1 MILFIT
7 YLIKVFICSGVLYG
21 YYTLALK
28 NDNFH
33 QWNRYYLLLSALSS
47 LVLPLLQ
54 IQVPFYSQPEA
65 QTYTTQLI
73 TLREF
78 IIHGGNKGAHITS
91 LSGLW
96 LICYCLISTLLLGRL
111 LLNLRK
117 IHMLAKTSR
126 IDKHTGFI
134 LLENQQIQSPFSFF
148 NHVFWNGN
156 ITPDSKEGQQ
166 ILRHELAHITGHHTT
181 DKILMETI
189 CAICWINPFCYLM
202 KRELSMVHEFIAD
215 KAAADEDTASDYA
228 RTILLLT
235 LQSKQLPIVNSF
247 LQPPVKRRIMML
259 FNNKTNNT
267 IMKKSIVLPIV
278 VTLIAFIS
286 FQQKNQAQTTSP
298 AKKQAPAPVKNKNR
312 EIFTSVENPPVF
324 KGGEKALAEFL
335 SKNIHY
341 PAAAV
346 KKGVGGTV
354 YIRFVVE
361 SDGSIRDIKNVGQP
375 VGYGLEE
382 ESIRVVKQ
390 MPDWE
395 PGKQNGQ
402 LVAVEFNLPIKY
414 SLKD

>member
-1 MILFIT
+1 MVLFIT

-21 YYTLALK
+21 YYALALK
-28 NDNFH
+28 NDNSH
-33 QWNRYYLLLSALSS
+33 QWNRYYLLLATLLS

-54 IQVPFYSQPEA
+54 IQIPFYNQPEA

-78 IIHGGNKGAHITS
+78 ITYGGNKEEHS

-96 LICYCLISTLLLGRL
+96 LVCYTLVGTLLLGRM

-126 IDKHTGFI
+126 IDEHTGFI
-134 LLENQQIQSPFSFF
+134 LLENHQIQSPFSFF
-148 NHVFWNGN
+148 NNIFWNGN
-156 ITPDSKEGQQ
+156 IKPDSKVGQQ

-181 DKILMETI
+181 DKMLMEAI
-189 CAICWINPFCYLM
+189 CALYWINPFFHLL

-235 LQSKQLPIVNSF
+235 LQSKQLPIVNNFS
-247 LQPPVKRRIMML
+247 QAPVKRRILML

-286 FQQKNQAQTTSP
+286 FQQKNHAQATSP
-298 AKKQAPAPVKNKNR
+298 AKKQAPANNK
-312 EIFTSVENPPVF
+312 EVFTFVENPPTF
-324 KGGEKALAEFL
+324 KGGENALGEFL

-341 PAAAV
+341 PKAAHE
-346 KKGVGGTV
+346 KGVGGTV

-361 SDGSIRDIKNVGQP
+361 SDGSVQNIKSIGQP
-375 VGYGLEE
+375 LGYGLDEE
-382 ESIRVVKQ
+382 ALRVVKL
-390 MPDWE
+390 MPNWE
-395 PGKQNGQ
+395 PGKHKGQ

-414 SLKD
+414 SLQK